1 MDIKTVAMRILSTGY
16 VCDHCLGRQFA
27 QLLSGYS
34 NAERGRIVRTA
45 FAMDLE
51 NEDNA
56 GSIDESNFSDIRFRK
71 RKAPSAEPKKP
82 KDCTVCKGIFTKI
95 NALAKRAIE
104 ETEDFEYN
112 TFQIGTTPTEELIAI
127 EEKLWETA
135 GTDFCETIKTE
146 INREVGKVFSKKAG
160 KTVDLKNPDMVI
172 LFDLKT
178 NTVRL
183 TIAPLY
189 IFGKYKKLAKIPQT
203 RLMCYDCRGLGCK
216 KCDFK
221 GKIHETSVQE
231 LIAEPLLRST
241 EGVDTSFHGA
251 GREDIDV
258 LCLGG
263 RNFVIEVVEPKK
275 RKISL
280 KRLETSVNKKNK
292 GVIEISDLEFADKNK
307 VIAVKSAKARKTYK
321 VIVKTDS
328 AVKKTSLKK
337 LNELVTVIKQQ
348 TPTRVVHR
356 RADIIRKRSVYSLEH
371 KFIDKTHVELVIQTE
386 AGLYIK
392 ELVSGDEGRSRPS
405 VSALLGVKAV
415 VENLEVVGFE
425 D

>member
-1 MDIKTVAMRILSTGY
+1 
-16 VCDHCLGRQFA
+16 
-27 QLLSGYS
+27 
-34 NAERGRIVRTA
+34 
-45 FAMDLE
+45 
-51 NEDNA
+51 
-56 GSIDESNFSDIRFRK
+56 
-71 RKAPSAEPKKP
+71 
-82 KDCTVCKGIFTKI
+82 
-95 NALAKRAIE
+95 
-104 ETEDFEYN
+104 
-112 TFQIGTTPTEELIAI
+112 
-127 EEKLWETA
+127 
-135 GTDFCETIKTE
+135 
-146 INREVGKVFSKKAG
+146 
-160 KTVDLKNPDMVI
+160 
-172 LFDLKT
+172 
-178 NTVRL
+178 
-183 TIAPLY
+183 
-189 IFGKYKKLAKIPQT
+189 
-203 RLMCYDCRGLGCK
+203 
-216 KCDFK
+216 
-221 GKIHETSVQE
+221 
-231 LIAEPLLRST
+231 
-241 EGVDTSFHGA
+241 A

-292 GVIEISDLEFADKNK
+292 GIIEISDLEFADKNK
-307 VIAVKSAKARKTYK
+307 VIAVKSAKAKKTYK

-328 AVKKTSLKK
+328 AVTKTSLKK
-337 LNELVTVIKQQ
+337 LGELVTIIKQQ

-405 VSALLGVKAV
+405 VCALLGVKAV